1 MNKNMKKLISTVV
14 VAGIALGVAGCAK
27 QTTGSAN
34 FPTKSI
40 NIIVP
45 YSAGGGTD
53 ITTRAIADAAKSHI
67 SQPLVVVNKTGAGGA
82 VGMGEGANSAPDGYN
97 VTTVTVELT
106 TLPPQGLATF
116 TNADFIPILRF
127 NAEPSA
133 ITVKAD
139 APWNT
144 VEEFIADAKAK
155 PGEIKIGNSGIGAIW
170 HLAALALEKEIG
182 TTFNHI
188 PYEGANPA
196 VTALLGGHIEAVTVS
211 PAEVAAQVKAGEL
224 KIIGVMSPER
234 SKQFPDVPTLKE
246 KGFDVNVATWRGL
259 AVPKNTPAE
268 VVTILEDTFTK
279 ASKEKSFTDFM
290 ALQGLNVAILDKD
303 AFAASIEADNKLFKE
318 LIDSLKK

>member
-53 ITTRAIADAAKSHI
+53 ITTRAIADAAKAHI

-116 TNADFIPILRF
+116 TNADFIPLLRF

-182 TTFNHI
+182 ATFNHI

-268 VVTILEDTFTK
+268 VVAILEDTFTK

-318 LIDSLKK
+318 LIDSLK

>member
-1 MNKNMKKLISTVV
+1 MNKNMKKLISTLVV
-14 VAGIALGVAGCAK
+14 VGISLGVAACAK
-27 QTTGSAN
+27 KTDGSAN
-34 FPTKSI
+34 FPTKAI

-53 ITTRAIADAAKSHI
+53 ITTRALADSAKAHI

-82 VGMGEGANSAPDGYN
+82 VGMGEGANSKPDGYN
-97 VTTVTVELT
+97 VTTITVELT

-116 TNADFIPILRF
+116 TNEDFIPLIQF

-144 VEEFIADAKAK
+144 IEEFIADAKAK

-170 HLAALALEKEIG
+170 HLAALAFEKEIG
-182 TTFNHI
+182 TSFNHI

-211 PAEVAAQVKAGEL
+211 APEVAAQVKAGEL
-224 KIIGVMSPER
+224 KILGIMAPER
-234 SKQFPDVPTLKE
+234 AEKFPDVPTLKE
-246 KGFDVNVATWRGL
+246 KGFDVNVKTWRGFG
-259 AVPKNTPAE
+259 VPKDTPAD
-268 VVTILEDTFTK
+268 VVAVLENAFIK
-279 ASKEKSFTDFM
+279 GSKEKAFTDFM
-290 ALQGLNVAILDKD
+290 ELQGLSVAILDKN
-303 AFAASIEADNKLFKE
+303 AFDASIKADNELFKK
-318 LIDSLKK
+318 LIESIK